1 MHKQR
6 SSSLILFCQI
16 KVNAQILRSQKTSH
30 HDRLE
35 QDVLKKVTAGF
46 GLILKN
52 ERTTLAS
59 SNAFKRLIDKL
70 NNTGVR

>member
-1 MHKQR
+1 MPKFSVLKR
-6 SSSLILFCQI
+6 R
-16 KVNAQILRSQKTSH
+16 VNMT
-30 HDRLE
+30 DWNTE

-59 SNAFKRLIDKL
+59 SNAFKRLIDKFH
-70 NNTGVR
+70 NTVR